1 MRRIPRP
8 IAAPGL
14 IQTGDVL
21 NRLVGMFGIKGKT
34 PAPILGDE
42 VHPVAVVADL
52 STLAF
57 NSSSSPNNERR
68 AGASGSKAL
77 NAGSRS
83 VVALFNPVGSGVV
96 ARVDAFGFDVPGGG
110 GSIEVNFENSDPA
123 SVTVGSFFLD
133 RRNSGNPVIS
143 GLEEFNGSPS
153 SRLILRNGTV
163 GSFTYDDAQI
173 ILNEGRGVSIS
184 TSLVNTTLAAAW
196 FWWTEAPKT

>member
-1 MRRIPRP
+1 MRRLARP

-57 NSSSSPNNERR
+57 NASSSPNVEKR
-68 AGASGSKAL
+68 AAAQGSSIAV
-77 NAGSRS
+77 AGQRS
-83 VVALFNPVGSGVV
+83 TVVLFNVAGSGVV
-96 ARVDAFGFDVPGGG
+96 VRVDAFGFDVAAGGTLV
-110 GSIEVNFENSDPA
+110 EVNLENSPPGA
-123 SVTVGSFFLD
+123 LTVGSFFLD
-133 RRNSGNPVIS
+133 RRNAGNPVLG
-143 GLEEFNGSPS
+143 GLTEGGFAPAA
-153 SRLILRNGTV
+153 RPIVKVGTV
-163 GSFTYDDAQI
+163 GSWQFSDPQI
-173 ILNEGRGVSIS
+173 ILSEGRGVSIS
-184 TSLVNTTLAAAW
+184 TTLINTALPAAW